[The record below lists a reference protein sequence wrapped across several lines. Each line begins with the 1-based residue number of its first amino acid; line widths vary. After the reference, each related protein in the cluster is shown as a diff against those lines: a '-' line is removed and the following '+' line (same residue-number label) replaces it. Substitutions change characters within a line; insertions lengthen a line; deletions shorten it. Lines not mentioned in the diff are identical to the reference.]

1 LINKTRLKKIFF
13 FLLLALCSPLQA
25 QWSTSTIAESTLY
38 VCPGFYPGIVTFDDG
53 SSIILGALQS
63 YIFAQKLDE
72 YGYKQWTN
80 PVQVH
85 HNDSSDITSTPNYDQ
100 YWGGWISDGNGGV
113 IIFWYDHRGAYFD
126 PDDGYKNNAIY
137 VQRVDKFGNLLW
149 GNGVKVK
156 GVETGMKDGRI
167 VNDGQGGF
175 ILVYGDRGFDY
186 PGAPNTNY
194 LKVVR
199 FNNEG
204 QQVWETYIDSG
215 SVIFPYYIFRGGQRL
230 YFSYYL
236 TGNNYSRIIDLDGNI
251 VTITRI
257 PVFGI
262 DTENDSIAYLYSGS
276 PDFVI
281 HKISTV
287 GDTIWTTQ
295 FTRPSGC
302 NYIGNFIADGF
313 HGVYFMYA
321 CNDTIFHID
330 SIGIVTREYFSGIN
344 FGGQAFGDGNH
355 GFVISSVSV
364 AKRYNQFGQM
374 IWDSAVTFLQNPS
387 DAYFRLFEPD
397 NNGGVIA
404 VFWTTRGGIFAQHTG
419 RNGQVG
425 IINSVNESNFLPVD
439 FEMEQNF
446 PNPFNPV
453 TTIRYQLPEDVFVTL
468 KIFDVLGK
476 EVATLVNGYEEAGY
490 KSVEFDARDLSSGM
504 YYYRLSATS
513 IENNQTTSLVKK
525 MVLMK

>member
-1 LINKTRLKKIFF
+1 MKKIIVLIS
-13 FLLLALCSPLQA
+13 FLILHCPFLIA

-100 YWGGWISDGNGGV
+100 YWGGWISDGDGGV

-126 PDDGYKNNAIY
+126 PNDGYKNNAIY
-137 VQRVDKFGNLLW
+137 AQRVDKFGDLLW
-149 GNGVKVK
+149 GQGVKVK

-194 LKVVR
+194 LKLVR

-215 SVIFPYYIFRGGQRL
+215 SVISPYYIFRGGQRL

-251 VTITRI
+251 ITTRL
-257 PVFGI
+257 PVIGI
-262 DTENDSIAYLYSGS
+262 STEGDSIAYLYYSS
-276 PDFVI
+276 PQFVFN
-281 HKISTV
+281 KINAN
-287 GDTIWTTQ
+287 GDTIWTAT
-295 FTRPSGC
+295 FERPNGC
-302 NYIGNFIADGF
+302 TSVGGLLPDGF
-313 HGVYFMYA
+313 NGIYVLYA
-321 CNDTIFHID
+321 CNDTIFYID
-330 SIGIVTREYFSGIN
+330 SVGIVSKKYFQGIS
-344 FGGQAFGDGNH
+344 FGGRGYGDGNH
-355 GFVISSVSV
+355 GIVLASVSQ

-374 IWDSAVTFLQNPS
+374 VWNSTVTFLQNPS

-404 VFWTTRGGIFAQHTG
+404 TFWTTRGGIFVQHTG
-419 RNGQVG
+419 RNGHVG
-425 IINSVNESNFLPVD
+425 IINSVNESVNEFPIFYLK
-439 FEMEQNF
+439 QNY
-446 PNPFNPV
+446 PNPFNSS
-453 TTIRYQLPEDVFVTL
+453 TIIEYNLPTRSRIELT
-468 KIFDVLGK
+468 IFDLLGRQIK
-476 EVATLVNGYEEAGY
+476 TLVDKENDGGTY
-490 KSVEFDARDLSSGM
+490 KVYFENSELSSGI
-504 YYYRLSATS
+504 YIYRMT
-513 IENNQTTSLVKK
+513 INNKQNFSKRMIL
-525 MVLMK
+525 LR